1 MEKFDRTEFDEV
13 RPNRDERPF
22 RARIGPEAQSQRF
35 AWGKQSPLKTQLF
48 PRRLGRL
55 SVFATGMMA
64 EGMGL
69 ASNLLHL
76 LNYCFQIISR
86 PSRQHGPIRN
96 DCCAARIDRD
106 RDAAPAFQSRRE
118 TSF

>member
-1 MEKFDRTEFDEV
+1 METFDRTEFDEV

-48 PRRLGRL
+48 PRRVGRL

-64 EGMGL
+64 EGMDLG
-69 ASNLLHL
+69 SNVLQELS
-76 LNYCFQIISR
+76 Y
-86 PSRQHGPIRN
+86 
-96 DCCAARIDRD
+96 
-106 RDAAPAFQSRRE
+106 
-118 TSF
+118 